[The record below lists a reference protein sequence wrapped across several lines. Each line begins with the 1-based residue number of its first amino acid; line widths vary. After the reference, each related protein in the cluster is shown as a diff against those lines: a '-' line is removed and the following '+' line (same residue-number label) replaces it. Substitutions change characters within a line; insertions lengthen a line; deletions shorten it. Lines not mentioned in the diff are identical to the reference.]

1 MHTLA
6 RTVQTE
12 GPHFRCVSDNVA
24 FVMLSEVL
32 RARSFELTEQ
42 LRQPSPDLGA
52 ARRLA
57 LNMHLSTDN
66 LLQDAGL
73 VSRANDRSLYENQTA
88 EPASL
93 SSVVDLCC
101 IAARHRLQEMN
112 VQLNVVQPPPNE
124 IFLSGNPWELAY
136 AFFFAIVRS
145 GRCLAKTAA
154 GGAENCEI
162 LLNVRHEAQFADVSV
177 SSPVPLSPCNDNDDT
192 NHKAAAAI
200 TKAEWHCLQQLA
212 IKNDVHVSVQQEEAA
227 PSAAFSTVFRLAT
240 FTAGHE

>member
-1 MHTLA
+1 MLTPA
-6 RTVQTE
+6 RTEQTE
-12 GPHFRCVSDNVA
+12 APNFRCVSDNVA

-42 LRQPSPDLGA
+42 LRQPSPDLGV

-66 LLQDAGL
+66 LVQDAGL

-93 SSVVDLCC
+93 SSVIDLCC
-101 IAARHRLQEMN
+101 IAARHRLREMN
-112 VQLNVVQPPPNE
+112 ISLNVHFPQPSE

-145 GRCLAKTAA
+145 GRYLARTAA
-154 GGAENCEI
+154 ASEESRDV
-162 LLNVRHEAQFADVSV
+162 LLSVRHEAQFADVSI
-177 SSPVPLSPCNDNDDT
+177 SSPVPLSQFNDSCNSNCKPTSAIDD
-192 NHKAAAAI
+192 
-200 TKAEWHCLQQLA
+200 AEWCCLQKLC
-212 IKNDVHVSVQQEEAA
+212 IKNDVHVSVQQGE
-227 PSAAFSTVFRLAT
+227 STQTGAFNTVFRLAT
-240 FTAGHE
+240 FSAGHE